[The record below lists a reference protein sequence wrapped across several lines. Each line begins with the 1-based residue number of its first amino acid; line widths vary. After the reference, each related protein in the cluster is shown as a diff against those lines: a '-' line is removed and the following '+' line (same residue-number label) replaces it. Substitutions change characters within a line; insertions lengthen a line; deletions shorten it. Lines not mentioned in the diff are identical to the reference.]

1 MVTVLQRVSE
11 GRVTVKGRVTGSIHD
26 GLVIIERGVGQ
37 VLTMQLR
44 QRKRADST
52 IIFVLG

>member
-37 VLTMQLR
+37 VLIMQLR
-44 QRKRADST
+44 QRKHADST